1 MYGELAL
8 QITAGLHECWQMEQR
23 QACCVEHWN
32 CVHFPWRFR
41 ALGVIELQPA
51 VCVLSALK
59 WCDVLTVHQEHV
71 CPVRSC
77 TAQRSAALMISLQVI
92 RACRCTSRSRCC
104 GVRAQAHTAYGS
116 KWCPPSTSLHG
127 SLINQDGH
135 HFSRSCGDLAGVR
148 QLRRTPGTS
157 SLQSAPVILLY
168 ASDSLAALALQ
179 ALHPSSSRKCIC
191 TTAAVWEAGQSQ
203 RQWR

>member
-1 MYGELAL
+1 
-8 QITAGLHECWQMEQR
+8 MEQR

-157 SLQSAPVILLY
+157 SLQFAPVILLY
-168 ASDSLAALALQ
+168 ASGFLGSTGVASFASFLQ
-179 ALHPSSSRKCIC
+179 QKMHLHHSSSLGSGPVSA
-191 TTAAVWEAGQSQ
+191 TMALGAGWCKSK
-203 RQWR
+203 R